1 MGAKSEVSPTP
12 VLSKTGWPLG
22 VWAAIGKVMPAA
34 ASRSPGARVRT
45 CMEEFLKVD
54 DIRAAE
60 T

>member
-34 ASRSPGARVRT
+34 ASRVPELGCVHAWKNS
-45 CMEEFLKVD
+45 
-54 DIRAAE
+54 
-60 T
+60 